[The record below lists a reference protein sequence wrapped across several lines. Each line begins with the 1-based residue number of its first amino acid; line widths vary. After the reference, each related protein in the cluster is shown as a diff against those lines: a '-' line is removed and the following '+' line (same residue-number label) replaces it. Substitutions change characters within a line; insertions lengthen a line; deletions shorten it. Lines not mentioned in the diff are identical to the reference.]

1 MFQTILLAVDGS
13 EHSTKAAMLAGKL
26 AQESKGEVIAYNLL
40 ERIPT
45 RFSAVPSY
53 ADEEANIADDV
64 ANRLK
69 ADGVSV
75 RPEREIAF
83 HGQAAQRIVEK
94 GKRVPRRCHHD
105 GIARAFRHRGS
116 LSGQRRAQGPPP
128 SGSSSP
134 DCEVTT

>member
-1 MFQTILLAVDGS
+1 MFQTILLAVDGL

-94 GKRVPRRCHHD
+94 AKESHADVIMMGS
-105 GIARAFRHRGS
+105 RG
-116 LSGQRRAQGPPP
+116 LSDIGGLFL
-128 SGSSSP
+128 GSVAHKVLHLADRP
-134 DCEVTT
+134 VLIVK

>member
-94 GKRVPRRCHHD
+94 GRESHADVIVM
-105 GIARAFRHRGS
+105 GSRG
-116 LSGQRRAQGPPP
+116 LSDIGGLFL
-128 SGSSSP
+128 GSVAHKVLHLADRP
-134 DCEVTT
+134 VLIVK